1 MVPFRCEYQV
11 VTNVGSRSPF
21 IPFQGIQT
29 KLLILMKL
37 FFISVLQI
45 IFFQLKMFAW
55 PWALRTKTSIYE
67 SSFWN
72 YFSNQFCKSY
82 FFNYKCLP
90 DLEVDKEINLWVIL
104 LKLLF
109 ISVLQIIFFRLQMF
123 AWPWGRQRY
132 TFFPHI
138 VSAVIC

>member
-1 MVPFRCEYQV
+1 MEDFSNFVAFSEYPNF
-11 VTNVGSRSPF
+11 TNVCLTLTCLEDKE
-21 IPFQGIQT
+21 INLWVILL
-29 KLLILMKL
+29 KL
-37 FFISVLQI
+37 VLHFSNYKRGQ
-45 IFFQLKMFAW
+45 
-55 PWALRTKTSIYE
+55 RTKKSIYE

-90 DLEVDKEINLWVIL
+90 YLEVDKEINLWVIL

>member
-1 MVPFRCEYQV
+1 MKDFSHFVAFSEYPNF
-11 VTNVGSRSPF
+11 TNVCLTLTCLEDKE
-21 IPFQGIQT
+21 INLWVILL
-29 KLLILMKL
+29 KL
-37 FFISVLQI
+37 VLHFSNYKRGQ
-45 IFFQLKMFAW
+45 
-55 PWALRTKTSIYE
+55 RTKKSIYE

-72 YFSNQFCKSY
+72 YFSNQFWKSY

>member
-1 MVPFRCEYQV
+1 MKDLSHFVAFSEYPNF
-11 VTNVGSRSPF
+11 TNVCLTLTCLEDKE
-21 IPFQGIQT
+21 INLWVILL
-29 KLLILMKL
+29 KL
-37 FFISVLQI
+37 VLHFSNYKRGQ
-45 IFFQLKMFAW
+45 
-55 PWALRTKTSIYE
+55 RTKKSIYE